1 MQAYTL
7 TCTKEEENNGA
18 EEKKTIHAQCC
29 VDDDDVGLNGAP
41 EWVNECQWKPGS
53 LRAPG
58 SSSVGNAATT
68 VFFLYVFFNLKMKN
82 LLDSKWLCQAMFL
95 CPMGCT
101 FVSSFQYWTS
111 EEEAAMDKADLCRQD
126 GGMSHRST
134 CARGRRCWARGA
146 PWTGASG
153 LLQGQYQHKKKNKMQ
168 SLEAVQGS
176 LLMEIRFWV
185 QEWLLSEI

>member
-1 MQAYTL
+1 MLCWWWWCWLEWSARVSERVEAWEPAGTWQL
-7 TCTKEEENNGA
+7 
-18 EEKKTIHAQCC
+18 QC
-29 VDDDDVGLNGAP
+29 
-41 EWVNECQWKPGS
+41 WKCS
-53 LRAPG
+53 HNSFLF
-58 SSSVGNAATT
+58 VC
-68 VFFLYVFFNLKMKN
+68 FFFYLKMKN

-111 EEEAAMDKADLCRQD
+111 EGEAAMDKADLCRQD

-185 QEWLLSEI
+185 QECLLSEI